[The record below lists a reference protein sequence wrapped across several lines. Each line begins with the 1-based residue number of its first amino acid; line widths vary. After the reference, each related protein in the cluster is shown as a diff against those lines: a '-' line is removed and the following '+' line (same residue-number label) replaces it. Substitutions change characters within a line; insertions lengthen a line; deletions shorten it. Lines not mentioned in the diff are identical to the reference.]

1 MRIKTIYRYL
11 IKTFVGPF
19 LLTFLLAMFI
29 LLMQFLW
36 KYIDD
41 VVGKG
46 LDIPVIVEF
55 IFYASASF
63 VSMAMPLAVLL
74 ASLMTF
80 GNLGERYEIVAMKS
94 AGIPLSRL
102 MMPLAFFSLLISIF
116 SFWFANNI
124 APIASA
130 KASARYYDIKTLKQA
145 FKIDEGVF
153 YDGIPDYTIR
163 IGKKDEK
170 SEMIYD
176 VVIYDHSKHQGNTTI
191 TYAKS
196 GKMGMTDDGLYF
208 IIVLYDGYY
217 WDESINENSQGSS
230 YPLTRAHFKQ
240 QYQKFDLS
248 SFQFKKTTDE
258 SFFTDNLLPTVKDLS
273 DDMDS
278 TKKEI
283 EELKEARINNYF
295 GNLYFFNTHIQKRD
309 SSAAVPVGLASEGFK
324 FAQQSKE
331 RKIEILNYAEQYASI
346 NANTVYFSHEQ
357 VDEQFRN
364 MRKDEIEMHKKFTG
378 ALVCFL
384 FFFIGAPLGSI
395 IRKGGIGI
403 PLVITVFFFTSHF
416 AMTLIGENIAKS
428 GEGPVALGMWFPI
441 MLLVPICIF
450 LTYKATIDSALM
462 SPDTYEKI
470 FKKLKFKRKR
480 QQ

>member
-1 MRIKTIYRYL
+1 MRIKIVYRYL
-11 IKTFVGPF
+11 IKTFIGPF
-19 LLTFLLAMFI
+19 ILTFFLAMFI

-46 LDIPVIVEF
+46 LDIPIIAEF

-102 MMPLAFFSLLISIF
+102 MMPLACFCFFIGVF

-124 APIASA
+124 APIANA

-153 YDGIPDYTIR
+153 YDGIPNYIIR
-163 IGKKDEK
+163 VGKKDKDGEG
-170 SEMIYD
+170 IHD
-176 VVIYDHSKHQGNTTI
+176 IIIYDHSQRQGNTTM
-191 TYAKS
+191 TYAQS
-196 GKMGMTDDGLYF
+196 GTMKMTPDDKYF
-208 IIVLYDGYY
+208 LITLYDGYY
-217 WDESINENSQGSS
+217 WDESVNDNNPSS
-230 YPLTRAHFKQ
+230 HYPLTRAKFKK

-248 SFQFKKTTDE
+248 SFQFQKTTDE
-258 SFFTDNLLPTVKDLS
+258 SFFTDRLLPTVSDLS
-273 DDMDS
+273 HDIDTINMDID
-278 TKKEI
+278 TLKKNFTNDYFSNMYYFNMYLKNNDSVVLPPPVENYYSYK
-283 EELKEARINNYF
+283 ELS
-295 GNLYFFNTHIQKRD
+295 RD
-309 SSAAVPVGLASEGFK
+309 KQWEVF
-324 FAQQSKE
+324 
-331 RKIEILNYAEQYASI
+331 NYASQYVQINMNSI
-346 NANTVYFSHEQ
+346 FFEHEHLNDRNNALRHNW
-357 VDEQFRN
+357 
-364 MRKDEIEMHKKFTG
+364 IELYQKFTV

-403 PLVITVFFFTSHF
+403 PLVITVFFYTTHF
-416 AMTLIGENIAKS
+416 ALTLIGENIAKS
-428 GEGPVALGMWFPI
+428 GRIPVAFGMWLPI
-441 MLLVPICIF
+441 ALLVPICIF
-450 LTYKATIDSALM
+450 LTYKATVDSAML
-462 SPDTYEKI
+462 SPDTYEKLL
-470 FKKLKFKRKR
+470 KKLKLRKKT
-480 QQ
+480 